1 MGTKKAKIRNNKSQL
16 VIVGFLIIILGIS
29 IVFIDYYTNKKDKDI
44 EEKSLELFYQ
54 EEISD
59 DIIIDEETKEIIE
72 EPAEKTTKEQNK
84 AIIDYVAVIKIPKI
98 NLEKGL
104 VDKNSYLNNVNKNI
118 EILKE
123 SSMPNE
129 ENGNFILASHSG
141 NGKTAYFKNLDKLE
155 YGDNIYVQYNQLQYE
170 YKIVN
175 SYYIE
180 KTGTANI
187 VRNINKKS
195 ITLITCVPNKNEQ
208 LVVIGEL
215 VN

>member
-1 MGTKKAKIRNNKSQL
+1 MDTKKAKKRNNKSRL
-16 VIVGFLIIILGIS
+16 VIVGFLIIIIGIL
-29 IVFIDYYTNKKDKDI
+29 IVVIDYYTNKKDKEI
-44 EEKSLELFYQ
+44 EEKSLEVFYQ
-54 EEISD
+54 KEMSD
-59 DIIIDEETKEIIE
+59 DIIINEETTEILKESIE
-72 EPAEKTTKEQNK
+72 EKPIEQSQS
-84 AIIDYVAVIKIPKI
+84 IIDYIAVIKIPEI
-98 NLEKGL
+98 DLEKGL
-104 VDKNSYLNNVNKNI
+104 VDKNSHLNNVNKNI

-129 ENGNFILASHSG
+129 EKGNFILASHSG
-141 NGKTAYFKNLDKLE
+141 NGNTAYFKDLYKLE
-155 YGDNIYVQYNQLQYE
+155 YGDSIYVQYNQLKYE

-187 VRNINKKS
+187 VRDINKKT

-215 VN
+215 ID